1 MAVDTGALPIINLDD
16 YINPKSPADK
26 ERVIAEVRD
35 ASKKYGFFQVK
46 GHGIPLKAQEGL
58 IRGLGNLFHQPEEE
72 KAKLSFLKN
81 PGRRGYEASGV
92 GGLRAGDA
100 MHDSKEA
107 FYIGR
112 EDPVLEP
119 PGFYGPNVWPNLPE
133 EDCRSPI
140 WEYYQ
145 GTSVLGRIIW
155 AILLQGLGYSADL
168 LDEFAKRPIVQMKM
182 IRYPPASLTKPGQ
195 FGVGAHTDFGGVT
208 VLLQEPAKAGLE
220 VQDSETKEWLPVPS
234 IEDVL
239 VINCG
244 DMIQKWSGGAY
255 KSAKHRVINKAD
267 TERFSCA
274 TFWHGDASAANPLNA
289 DDGDKDT
296 IGQLLFKRF
305 KSQFSL
311 PKEANDQPQGV
322 APHPNE
328 SGMPQQV
335 EVQ

>member
-1 MAVDTGALPIINLDD
+1 M
-16 YINPKSPADK
+16 
-26 ERVIAEVRD
+26 
-35 ASKKYGFFQVK
+35 
-46 GHGIPLKAQEGL
+46 
-58 IRGLGNLFHQPEEE
+58 
-72 KAKLSFLKN
+72 
-81 PGRRGYEASGV
+81 
-92 GGLRAGDA
+92 
-100 MHDSKEA
+100 
-107 FYIGR
+107 
-112 EDPVLEP
+112 
-119 PGFYGPNVWPNLPE
+119 
-133 EDCRSPI
+133 
-140 WEYYQ
+140 
-145 GTSVLGRIIW
+145 LGRIIW
-155 AILLQGLGYSADL
+155 GILLQGLGYSADV
-168 LDEFAKRPIVQMKM
+168 LDVFAKRPIVQMKM
-182 IRYPPASLTKPGQ
+182 IRYPPSSLTKPGQ

-274 TFWHGDASAANPLNA
+274 TFWHGDASATNPLNPEDA
-289 DDGDKDT
+289 DKDT
-296 IGQLLFKRF
+296 VGQLLFKRF

-311 PKEANDQPQGV
+311 PKEAKDQPQGV

-335 EVQ
+335 KVQ

>member
-1 MAVDTGALPIINLDD
+1 M
-16 YINPKSPADK
+16 
-26 ERVIAEVRD
+26 
-35 ASKKYGFFQVK
+35 
-46 GHGIPLKAQEGL
+46 
-58 IRGLGNLFHQPEEE
+58 
-72 KAKLSFLKN
+72 
-81 PGRRGYEASGV
+81 
-92 GGLRAGDA
+92 
-100 MHDSKEA
+100 
-107 FYIGR
+107 
-112 EDPVLEP
+112 
-119 PGFYGPNVWPNLPE
+119 
-133 EDCRSPI
+133 
-140 WEYYQ
+140 
-145 GTSVLGRIIW
+145 
-155 AILLQGLGYSADL
+155 LQGLGYSADL

-274 TFWHGDASAANPLNA
+274 TFWHGDASAANLLNA

-311 PKEANDQPQGV
+311 PKEAKDQPQGV